1 MPMHDGPPSIEVE
14 APPQLLNAFDAVV
27 RLRGGHDIAT
37 SRNLREAL
45 DQVEGSVL
53 LDLSDCGFIDSSVI
67 YVIFSDAHSRAR
79 EEHRL
84 ELLVPP
90 ENRAITRTLEI
101 AGAREVLNVHRASPD
116 SG

>member
-1 MPMHDGPPSIEVE
+1 MHAVPPSIEVE
-14 APPQLLNAFDAVV
+14 SPPAAADGFVAIV

-45 DQVEGSVL
+45 DQLDGDVL
-53 LDLSDCGFIDSSVI
+53 LDLSGCEFIDSSVI
-67 YVIFSDAHSRAR
+67 YVIFSDAHGRAR
-79 EEHRL
+79 AEHRL

-101 AGAREVLNVHRASPD
+101 AGAREVLTVHRS
-116 SG
+116 SLGS

>member
-1 MPMHDGPPSIEVE
+1 METS
-14 APPQLLNAFDAVV
+14 PQGLNAYVAVV
-27 RLRGGHDIAT
+27 RLHGGHDIAT

-45 DQVEGSVL
+45 DQLEGSVL

-67 YVIFSDAHSRAR
+67 YVIFSDAHTRS
-79 EEHRL
+79 HQKHHL

-101 AGAREVLNVHRASPD
+101 AGAREVLTVHRSSPA
-116 SG
+116 G